1 MDNNMIKVFKN
12 QEFGKIRIVEGT
24 NSAIMFCATDVA
36 TALGYSNVNDAVIK
50 HCKKDG
56 VAFCEVIDS
65 MGRKQ
70 QAKFVSEGNLYRL
83 IASSHLPSAEK
94 FESWIFDDVIPTIRK
109 TGGYVNNDE
118 TFIQTYLPFADDN
131 TKLLF
136 KNTLETIRKQ
146 NELIENQKPMVEFA
160 NQITQSKDTI
170 DIGQLAKVV
179 HDENIKIGR
188 NKLFDWLRNNKILMT
203 SNVPYQSYIDNK
215 YFKVIETTK
224 HTTYGDKI
232 FTKTLVTGKGQAY
245 IVEKLRKEFCD

>member
-1 MDNNMIKVFKN
+1 MENEIVRVFENK
-12 QEFGKIRIVEGT
+12 EFGKIRTAKIDDESWFVGK
-24 NSAIMFCATDVA
+24 DVA
-36 TALGYSNVNDAVIK
+36 DCLAYSNSRKALADHVDDEDK
-50 HCKKDG
+50 G
-56 VAFCEVIDS
+56 VTKRDTL
-65 MGRKQ
+65 GGKQ
-70 QAKFVSEGNLYRL
+70 EMTIINESGLYSL
-83 IASSHLPSAEK
+83 ILGSHLPNAK
-94 FESWIFDDVIPTIRK
+94 QFKHWITHDVIPTIRK

-118 TFIQTYLPFADDN
+118 TFIKTYLPFADDN

-203 SNVPYQSYIDNK
+203 NNVPYQPFIDNK

-245 IVEKLRKEFCD
+245 IVEKLRKEFCN

>member
-1 MDNNMIKVFKN
+1 MENEIVRVFENK
-12 QEFGKIRIVEGT
+12 EFGKIRTAKIDDEPWFVGK
-24 NSAIMFCATDVA
+24 DVA
-36 TALGYSNVNDAVIK
+36 DCLAYSNSRKALADHVDDEDK
-50 HCKKDG
+50 G
-56 VAFCEVIDS
+56 VTKRDTL
-65 MGRKQ
+65 GGKQ
-70 QAKFVSEGNLYRL
+70 EMTIINESGLYSL
-83 IASSHLPSAEK
+83 ILGSHLPNAK
-94 FESWIFDDVIPTIRK
+94 QFKHWITHDVIPTIRK